1 MSDLL
6 GNHIVGFPMR
16 RLKFRYTFYI
26 LDVHGE
32 THGFSGFKKISFQ
45 TKSFNLNRDDI

>member
-16 RLKFRYTFYI
+16 RLMGSPFERLEIIHIENDWKNT
-26 LDVHGE
+26 LVN
-32 THGFSGFKKISFQ
+32 SFHRKQ
-45 TKSFNLNRDDI
+45 GH